1 MLFYRLILF
10 LTLLTQ
16 TLLSYCCQNDQYPER
31 LAEKNLTVHDYE
43 TLIRQYRYYKPDS
56 ALYYVKKAI
65 ALAER
70 ERDSTGLA
78 TMLNQLGMIDDN
90 LGRFEDSRQHYLR
103 AASIY
108 RAMRSKKG
116 EATETVRLGV
126 VELRKGNYDEAIGYF
141 LKAMELSEQISDRAG
156 IMEANI
162 TLAEVYVARKQYDTA
177 LIYLKSAE
185 KLDKTLPFSSLS
197 LNLCSNFG
205 IVYREKGDFR
215 LAKTYI
221 QKGINL
227 SNKPQLW
234 GLHITLINNLA
245 SVYAKAG
252 FREKSISLQKT
263 ALEKSREIQNY
274 IRELQT
280 LTTLADTYGKDDID
294 YCLFYLKQALALA
307 EEKGAIK
314 QKIDIL
320 QRLGDVYKYL
330 ENYKEALKM
339 KEQEHALADSFF
351 YRGMSKQIANL
362 QSEYELNKS
371 KARVRELKYENNQQA
386 LERKIILFI
395 TAGIAVLLLIVAFHY
410 FRTKELN
417 RLLNKA
423 NAGLKES
430 NTVKDKLFSILAHDL
445 RLPIASVINFLYI
458 LDDDTLLPDEK
469 HDIINKL
476 VVNCNAS
483 LDTLNQLLKW
493 GEMQIKG
500 VIINPVVFYPKEI
513 IERNVNLLSAAAD
526 NKSIHIDSSV
536 ADNVRIY
543 CDADHFDF
551 IIRNLLSNAIKFTPE
566 GGRVYISARP
576 ESEAIVRFSVKDTGV
591 GIGNDRL
598 ESIFKINNIST
609 QGTNNE
615 KGTSLGLVMCK
626 EFIEANNGKIEV
638 VSEKDKGSEFILYI
652 KAIPEG

>member
-10 LTLLTQ
+10 FTLLTQ
-16 TLLSYCCQNDQYPER
+16 TLLSYCWRNDQHPER
-31 LAEKNLTVHDYE
+31 SAKKNFTVSEYE
-43 TLIRQYRYYKPDS
+43 ALVKQYRYNKPDS
-56 ALYYVKKAI
+56 ALYYAEKAI

-70 ERDSTGLA
+70 EKDSVGLA
-78 TMLNQLGMIDDN
+78 TMLNQLGMIGDN
-90 LGRFEDSRQHYLR
+90 FGKFEESRQNYLR
-103 AASIY
+103 AAAIY
-108 RAMRSKKG
+108 RALRSKKG

-141 LKAMELSEQISDRAG
+141 LKAMELSEQINDRAG

-162 TLAEVYVARKQYDTA
+162 TLGEVYIARKQYDTA
-177 LIYLKSAE
+177 LRYLKSAE

-205 IVYREKGDFR
+205 IVYREKGDFK
-215 LAKTYI
+215 LAKAYI

-280 LTTLADTYGKDDID
+280 LTTLADTYGNDNID

-330 ENYKEALKM
+330 KNYKEALKM

-351 YRGMSKQIANL
+351 YRDMSKQIANL

-371 KARVRELKYENNQQA
+371 KARVQELKYENNRQA

-395 TAGIAVLLLIVAFHY
+395 TAGIAILLLVVAFHY

-417 RLLNKA
+417 RLLNRA
-423 NAGLKES
+423 NAELKDS

-445 RLPIASVINFLYI
+445 RQPIASVINFLYI
-458 LDDDTLLPDEK
+458 IDDDSLTPDEK
-469 HDIINKL
+469 HDVINKL
-476 VVNCNAS
+476 IVNSNAS

-500 VIINPVVFYPKEI
+500 VVINPVVFCPKEI

-526 NKSIHIDSSV
+526 SKSIHIDNTV
-536 ADNVRIY
+536 TDTIRIY

-551 IIRNLLSNAIKFTPE
+551 TIRNLLSNAIKFTPN
-566 GGRVYISARP
+566 GGRVFITAERK
-576 ESEAIVRFSVKDTGV
+576 SETTVKFSVKDTGV
-591 GIGNDRL
+591 GISNDRL
-598 ESIFKINNIST
+598 DSIFKINNIST

-615 KGTSLGLVMCK
+615 KGTSLGLAMCK
-626 EFIEANNGKIEV
+626 EFIEANNGTIEV
-638 VSEKDKGSEFILYI
+638 VSEKNRGSEFILYI
-652 KAIPEG
+652 KASSEG